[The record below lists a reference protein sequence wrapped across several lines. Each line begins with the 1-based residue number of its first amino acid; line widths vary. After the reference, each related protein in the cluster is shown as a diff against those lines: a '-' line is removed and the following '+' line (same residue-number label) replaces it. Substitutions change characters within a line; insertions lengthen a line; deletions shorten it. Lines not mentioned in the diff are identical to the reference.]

1 MAVAIATT
9 MVLWMRKAAAGISG
23 ELRTGM
29 AEAVETG
36 STAVLLLASL
46 AVGRE
51 GVETALFM
59 VGYAEAETL
68 WPLTGLVIVVLVA
81 AALAYGMYAGAV
93 RTNLSKFF
101 KYTGVFL
108 IIVGAGI
115 LSYGVGALQVVGWL
129 PGLNSQAFDIS
140 SWFDRS
146 SWYGEIIHGV
156 FNIKPNPTVLQ
167 LVAWLAYLR
176 VVLTFFLRPI
186 KAGSPSGAADAT
198 PSGGGDSGRKPAP
211 SQASE

>member
-1 MAVAIATT
+1 
-9 MVLWMRKAAAGISG
+9 
-23 ELRTGM
+23 
-29 AEAVETG
+29 
-36 STAVLLLASL
+36 
-46 AVGRE
+46 
-51 GVETALFM
+51 M

-68 WPLTGLVIVVLVA
+68 WPLTGLVIGVLVA

-93 RTNLSKFF
+93 RINLSKFF

-167 LVAWLAYLR
+167 LVGWLAYLS

-186 KAGSPSGAADAT
+186 KAGSPSGVADAT